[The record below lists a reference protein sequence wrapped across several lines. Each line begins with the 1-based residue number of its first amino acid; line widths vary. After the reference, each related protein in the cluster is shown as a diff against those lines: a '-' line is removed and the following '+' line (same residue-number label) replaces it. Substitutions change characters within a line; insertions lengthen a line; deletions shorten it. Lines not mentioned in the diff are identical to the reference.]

1 MGFVLWIDTPLA
13 VILSLLVT
21 VGLVDVFFMQAWN
34 AWFRL
39 VTSLVG
45 FELIFTALGFC
56 LYNMT
61 KKLRKKLFGTEIPA
75 ETHARLQNDICLLES
90 KIHDLQMEESSRFLN
105 QKSYEENS
113 RRMKEVKKRYQELLE
128 LSEMNLLILDMA

>member
-61 KKLRKKLFGTEIPA
+61 KKLRKKLFGT
-75 ETHARLQNDICLLES
+75 
-90 KIHDLQMEESSRFLN
+90 
-105 QKSYEENS
+105 
-113 RRMKEVKKRYQELLE
+113 
-128 LSEMNLLILDMA
+128 